1 MKKLFELYYISLSSQ
16 NDINLDLM
24 LKIEKR
30 LEEDEK

>member
-1 MKKLFELYYISLSSQ
+1 MKKLLELHYISLSSQ